1 MAGNQYQP
9 DPRQQLFLANYLDPK
24 SETFSNAYQSAV
36 KAGYE
41 EEYAKVILSKDLDW
55 LSESV
60 RDEDLVKRAEKA
72 LSEALGY
79 VTTNEE
85 GKVDS
90 GVARVK
96 LDATKLVL
104 KGMRKDKYSERTEH
118 TGKDGEKLQI
128 TIAEAIANKH
138 DSLKETE
145 PDSK

>member
-9 DPRQQLFLANYLDPK
+9 DPRQQLFLANYLNPK

-36 KAGYE
+36 KAGYS
-41 EEYAKVILSKDLDW
+41 EEYASNILSQELDW
-55 LSESV
+55 LSESL
-60 RDEDLVKRAEKA
+60 RDEDMVRKAENA

-79 VTTNEE
+79 VTVNEE

-104 KGMRKDKYSERTEH
+104 KGMRKDKYSERSEV
-118 TGKDGEKLQI
+118 TGKDGQNIQFIISNE
-128 TIAEAIANKH
+128 IANKH
-138 DSLKETE
+138 GIKPETE
-145 PDSK
+145 TDSQ